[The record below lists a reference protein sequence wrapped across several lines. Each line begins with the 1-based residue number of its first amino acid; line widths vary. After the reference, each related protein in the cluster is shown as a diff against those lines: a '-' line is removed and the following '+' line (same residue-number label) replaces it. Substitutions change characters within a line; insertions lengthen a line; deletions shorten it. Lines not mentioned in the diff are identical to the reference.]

1 MTECPASI
9 IELAKTLEIATVEM
23 LAVAL
28 PEARVIEATKCLV
41 GRWHVGRTDIVGQ
54 TLAKFGTGRLSARY
68 VSDESGETGHGG
80 PTSVEVTYSPPI
92 GAPKLARFTPQMMK
106 ADGKEVMLL
115 VGQSSRA
122 ALVSETHDVE
132 RRLQLALRSGG
143 YALWDY
149 DYRTGVSNLSPE
161 VYDMLSFPMGD
172 GELNFHTWN
181 DRVHPDDAQKTIH
194 HAVTSSGSQVDQ
206 WRTKYRL
213 RRRDDKYIWVEVIA
227 GVLRDPIDN
236 KPTKVIGLA
245 RDITEQMSAF
255 ERLRYSE
262 SNLRRSQAAARLGS
276 WVYRG
281 DSEIVKFSDEMLDIF
296 GLNSAVLP
304 PSFSLIEAVMSAGD
318 RERWSEAVELAKLGR
333 DVPAFE
339 ITLVLASG
347 EERSIE
353 ASIETERDRN
363 GEVTALFGICQ
374 DISERKA
381 LERKFLQAQKM
392 EAVGQLTG
400 GIAHDFN
407 NLLMIVMGNL
417 QLVDQLVKTDE
428 RAAKRIKS
436 AVDAAERGSELTKR
450 LLAFSRQQTLVSK
463 QIDLNQQIPRMHDML
478 RQAVG
483 ETVELEIMPPA
494 DVWPVNADLTQLE
507 TAILNLCINARDA
520 MKPKGGSLT
529 IEVGNVALDH
539 SYCIQNDE
547 VMPGDYAMIAVTDTG
562 CGIPKENVDK
572 VFQPFFT
579 TKAPEAGSG
588 LGLSMI
594 YGFVKQSGG
603 HIKIY
608 SEVGHG
614 TSVKIYLPR
623 AKAEAAPVP
632 VFEVAPVPAASPE
645 LPPQPPHKPVVLV
658 VEDNDAVREV
668 AAAMIE
674 DMGFETL
681 QASNGNEAL
690 RIIEERGNIDL
701 VLSDVIMAG
710 GMNGP
715 ELASRAL
722 KVRPELKLLFMSGY
736 APGSVRQ
743 IQQLPKSFDLVNKPF
758 TRNDLTAK
766 VMRALAA

>member
-1 MTECPASI
+1 M
-9 IELAKTLEIATVEM
+9 
-23 LAVAL
+23 
-28 PEARVIEATKCLV
+28 
-41 GRWHVGRTDIVGQ
+41 
-54 TLAKFGTGRLSARY
+54 
-68 VSDESGETGHGG
+68 
-80 PTSVEVTYSPPI
+80 
-92 GAPKLARFTPQMMK
+92 
-106 ADGKEVMLL
+106 
-115 VGQSSRA
+115 
-122 ALVSETHDVE
+122 
-132 RRLQLALRSGG
+132 
-143 YALWDY
+143 
-149 DYRTGVSNLSPE
+149 
-161 VYDMLSFPMGD
+161 
-172 GELNFHTWN
+172 
-181 DRVHPDDAQKTIH
+181 
-194 HAVTSSGSQVDQ
+194 
-206 WRTKYRL
+206 
-213 RRRDDKYIWVEVIA
+213 
-227 GVLRDPIDN
+227 
-236 KPTKVIGLA
+236 
-245 RDITEQMSAF
+245 
-255 ERLRYSE
+255 
-262 SNLRRSQAAARLGS
+262 
-276 WVYRG
+276 
-281 DSEIVKFSDEMLDIF
+281 VKFSDEMLDIF
-296 GLNSAVLP
+296 GLNNTVLP

-318 RERWSEAVELAKLGR
+318 RERWSEAIELAKLGR
-333 DVPAFE
+333 DTPPLE
-339 ITLVLASG
+339 LTLVLSSG
-347 EERSIE
+347 EQRHIL
-353 ASIETERDRN
+353 ASIETERDKD
-363 GEVTALFGICQ
+363 GKVTALFGICQ

-417 QLVDQLVKTDE
+417 QLVDQLVKSDE

-436 AVDAAERGSELTKR
+436 AIDAAERGSELTKR
-450 LLAFSRQQTLVSK
+450 LLAFSRQQTLVSA
-463 QIDLNQQIPRMHDML
+463 QVDLNLQIPRMRDML

-483 ETVELEIMPPA
+483 ETVDLKIVPPA
-494 DVWPVNADLTQLE
+494 DIWPVNADLTQLE

-529 IEVGNVALDH
+529 VEVGNVTLDR

-562 CGIPKENVDK
+562 CGIPKENIDK

-579 TKAPEAGSG
+579 TKGPEAGSG

-623 AKAEAAPVP
+623 ARAEAGGAPA
-632 VFEVAPVPAASPE
+632 FEVAPPAAVPVRAVEVRLEPPSATAEPPVEPSPR
-645 LPPQPPHKPVVLV
+645 KPVVLV
-658 VEDNDAVREV
+658 VEDNDAVRDV

-681 QASNGNEAL
+681 QACNGNEAL
-690 RIIEERGNIDL
+690 RIIEQRQDIDL

-715 ELASRAL
+715 ELASKAL
-722 KVRPELKLLFMSGY
+722 KVRPALKLLFMSGY

-743 IQQLPKSFDLVNKPF
+743 IQELPKSFDLVNKPF